1 MQKIEDELKARAV
14 RLVNDHQVR
23 AFTHGYCGG
32 RGQAAR
38 CRQGVGTS
46 LGTPSS
52 TDGRSEPYLRRHRA
66 PHCSIAHRRLS
77 DRRARRPDNPVPR
90 HRRSL
95 HLHGRQLH
103 VYPSAVSAGEGS
115 VRGLPTGGSRD
126 DLPPNGGF
134 LAESKEFAN
143 TDPVA
148 LKGWDSGQNAAL
160 VAWVG
165 EHQTKALKAYG
176 AQPLLLREH
185 AHQEESYRTGGY
197 AQRQVFELAQN
208 AADALAR
215 ANRPGRVEFRLTQD
229 ALYCA
234 DEGQVFD
241 RKGLEAISFA
251 HLSPKRGEEMGRFG
265 LGFKSVLGVSDSPQV
280 LSRSISVGFDRTAA
294 AAALKAA
301 VPDATEFPVLRWPT
315 LIDPVSAM
323 EQDPILREL
332 AWASTIIKVPLREHA
347 EHLVEHLRDFPAEF
361 LLLAPHI
368 AEMRL
373 TCTAPEDTFEL
384 TVRCETL
391 DGPRRRLRGGGKS
404 TDWLV
409 WHRHHEPSEDA
420 LAEVGQTIRRDR
432 VRVSYAVA
440 LDDATSVGRFWAYFP
455 LQDQTSARGIHNA
468 PWRVSDDRT
477 TMIPGVFNNE
487 LLDVLGG
494 LIVEAMPWLATDQ
507 DPARHFDY
515 LPARG
520 REAQYEAD
528 RYLAEIIPILAR
540 RVPCVPNALGALT
553 KPDELVVLNSDVRFG
568 HGTYVTYERRT
579 TDPATTPHSACYT
592 TTTRRARLRSL
603 VRPTEGRAAPNEI
616 PADKWLERLVVPPDD
631 DRCRAALDVVFA
643 VDDEPLRREFAS
655 ARILP
660 DTGGTLHD
668 LRSTKTLFISGS
680 ILSGTPGLH
689 VMRESFAAHALTQT
703 RLLELGFEPVDATA
717 ELRRLLGVATRK
729 WGAREW
735 DALWGVVPEVTAKT
749 AEELL
754 TTHVAQGGE
763 LRIRVRSG
771 KWVSPYAAIVP
782 GVAEPLSA
790 DLSVD
795 EVYHE
800 DHLPQLV
807 HIGLGRRPQ
816 HSAAALHDLTYME
829 YLRLT
834 REQYVAQFKVAPR
847 PTKDACNF
855 VSGLGLGP
863 LYVLPRFRDTND
875 ETACAIWTRELLEA
889 DLPATE
895 SFGHVNARQFP
906 PMEVQAPHI
915 WAAARYGLI
924 ETAWGH
930 RPATA
935 TLHPDLREHA
945 PLLPVAAYDAAAK
958 LRTIRDLDEV
968 PGEVW
973 VEFIE
978 RDPRGGTAATLGA
991 MLVLAASDA
1000 DVAGRGWN
1008 RVPAMVGTTATSA
1021 VAAEVLVATTDEEL
1035 RVLVGGSNPH
1045 VRVSDAEE
1053 CERLVGIFGCQSA
1066 AAFLTVEH
1074 HIETPGEPI
1083 ALLDRFS
1090 GLRRRGSAR
1099 LDGWTVVSGADLYRS
1114 VTTPEGTT
1122 QDSVEVAF
1130 VDADPAGRILHVTDL
1145 DDHELLAH
1153 ISDRF
1158 DLRLDDHAIDRV
1170 LEDTKDQD
1178 VRLKISQCRL
1188 ATSIADKLAALLPD
1202 SALETKLPRGLLNVV
1217 RDTTEHLEAN
1227 HIAALLHQV
1236 HGYNVL
1242 VELKHLLAEAGFDT
1256 PKTWAGSPGAVG
1268 FVRSLDMPVEYAG
1281 SSSATLGP
1289 ELTVLGPPGLP
1300 TLHPYQK
1307 DLRDLIRDLI
1317 QADPA
1322 ERALMYLPTGAG
1334 KTRVSI
1340 EALVDA
1346 IRAGDVRGPVL
1357 WIAQTEEL
1365 CEQAVQTW
1373 STVWR
1378 EFGDR
1383 PLKVYRLWSTNNVGD
1398 SADEV
1403 SVIVA
1408 TDAKLASIR
1417 DRDEYQWLPR
1427 RVHPIVLDEAHG
1439 AIATG
1444 ITETLR
1450 WLGIDGKRTERPF
1463 LGLTATP
1470 FRGGE
1475 DATKRLVSRFGNNLL
1490 NVLGEDPYKT
1500 LQDDGVLARVEH
1512 RELAGGEFRLDAS
1525 ELPHYEKFHDVPK
1538 SVLDRV
1544 GKDQART
1551 QALVDDIATLPT
1563 DWPVLVFTASVLS
1576 AQILAALL
1584 RLKKIE
1590 ASSVSGATPVYERRR
1605 IVEDFRRGALRVVT
1619 NCNVLTEGFDAPAVR
1634 ALYIARPTFSPNAYV
1649 QMVGRGLR
1657 GPKNGGKE
1665 ECLVVNIADTF
1676 AQFGHSLAYKQFNYL
1691 WASDSGGAS

>member
-1 MQKIEDELKARAV
+1 MTLE
-14 RLVNDHQVR
+14 
-23 AFTHGYCGG
+23 
-32 RGQAAR
+32 
-38 CRQGVGTS
+38 
-46 LGTPSS
+46 
-52 TDGRSEPYLRRHRA
+52 
-66 PHCSIAHRRLS
+66 
-77 DRRARRPDNPVPR
+77 
-90 HRRSL
+90 
-95 HLHGRQLH
+95 
-103 VYPSAVSAGEGS
+103 
-115 VRGLPTGGSRD
+115 
-126 DLPPNGGF
+126 
-134 LAESKEFAN
+134 
-143 TDPVA
+143 
-148 LKGWDSGQNAAL
+148 GWDSGQDPEL
-160 VAWVG
+160 LSWVG
-165 EHQTKALKAYG
+165 EHQAKARRAYE

-215 ANRPGRVEFRLTQD
+215 ADRPGRVELRLTED

-234 DEGQVFD
+234 NEGQVFD
-241 RKGLEAISFA
+241 RRGLEAISFA
-251 HLSPKRGEEMGRFG
+251 HLSSKRGEEMGRFG
-265 LGFKSVLGVSDSPQV
+265 LGFKSLLGVSDSPQV
-280 LSRSISVGFDRTAA
+280 FSRSISIGFDRIAA
-294 AAALKAA
+294 AAALRVAA
-301 VPDATEFPVLRWPT
+301 PDATEFPILRWPT

-323 EQDPILREL
+323 EHDPVLREL
-332 AWASTIIKVPLREHA
+332 AWASTIVRVPLRERA
-347 EHLVEHLRDFPAEF
+347 PHLVEHIRDFPAEF

-373 TCTAPEDTFEL
+373 ANAQQADAFEQ
-384 TVRCETL
+384 TVSCETL
-391 DGPRRRLRGGGKS
+391 DGPRRRLRGGGNS
-404 TDWLV
+404 ADWLV
-409 WHRHHEPSEDA
+409 WHRHHEPSEEA
-420 LAEVGQTIRRDR
+420 LAEVGQTIRRKR

-440 LDDATSVGRFWAYFP
+440 LEDATSLGRFWAYFP

-477 TMIPGVFNNE
+477 TMIQGAFNTE

-494 LIVEAMPWLATDQ
+494 LIVEAMPWLTTAE

-520 REAQYEAD
+520 REAQYDAD
-528 RYLAEIIPILAR
+528 RYLADTIPNLAR
-540 RVPCVPNALGALT
+540 EVPCVPNGLGVLT

-568 HGTYVTYERRT
+568 HGTFVTYERHAN
-579 TDPATTPHSACYT
+579 DPAASPHSSCYT
-592 TTTRRARLRSL
+592 TVTRRARLRSL
-603 VRPTEGRAAPNEI
+603 VRPTEGRIAPNET
-616 PADKWLERLVVPPDD
+616 PADKWLERLVAPPDD
-631 DRCRAALDVVFA
+631 NRCRAALDVVFA
-643 VDDEPLRREFAS
+643 VDDESLRREFLT

-668 LRSTKTLFISGS
+668 LRSTKTLFISGTV
-680 ILSGTPGLH
+680 LSGTTGLQ
-689 VMRESFAAHALTQT
+689 VMRESFASHVLTGK
-703 RLLELGFEPVDATA
+703 RLLQLGFEPVDATA
-717 ELRRLLGVATRK
+717 ELRRLLGAASRK
-729 WGAREW
+729 WGAHEW
-735 DALWGVVPEVTAKT
+735 DALWGVIPEVSARTV
-749 AEELL
+749 EELL
-754 TTHVAQGGE
+754 TNHVAQGGE
-763 LRIRVRSG
+763 LRIRARSG
-771 KWVSPYAAIVP
+771 KWVSPYEAIVP
-782 GVAEPLSA
+782 GIVEPLSA
-790 DLSVD
+790 NLTVD
-795 EVYHE
+795 ERYHE
-800 DHLPQLV
+800 DHLPQLRL
-807 HIGLGRRPQ
+807 IGVGRRPQ
-816 HSAAALHDLTYME
+816 HTAAGLRDLTFLE

-834 REQYVAQFKVAPR
+834 REQYVAQVKGATR
-847 PTKDACNF
+847 PPKDACNF
-855 VSGLGLGP
+855 VSGRALGS
-863 LYVLPRFRDTND
+863 LYVLPRFQDTND
-875 ETACAIWTRELLEA
+875 EVACAAWTRELLEA
-889 DLPATE
+889 NLPVTE
-895 SFGHVNARQFP
+895 DFGHINTRRFP
-906 PMEVQAPHI
+906 PIQVQAPHI

-924 ETAWGH
+924 ETAWGN

-945 PLLPVAAYDAAAK
+945 PLLPVATYDAAGR
-958 LRTIRDLDEV
+958 LSTIRDLHEV

-973 VEFIE
+973 AQFIE
-978 RDPRGGTAATLGA
+978 RHPQGGNATTLGA
-991 MLVLAASDA
+991 LLVVAASDNEI
-1000 DVAGRGWN
+1000 AGRNWK
-1008 RVPAMVGTTATSA
+1008 RIPAMVGTSATSA
-1021 VAAEVLVATTDEEL
+1021 IAAETLVATTEEEL
-1035 RVLVGGSNPH
+1035 RVLEGGSHPH
-1045 VRVSDAEE
+1045 VFVRDTGE
-1053 CERLVGIFGCQSA
+1053 CERLIGVFGCQSA
-1066 AAFLTVEH
+1066 ATFLTVEH
-1074 HIETPGEPI
+1074 DVETPGEPI

-1090 GLRRRGSAR
+1090 GLRRLASTR
-1099 LDGWTVVSGADLYRS
+1099 LDDWTVVSGADLYRS

-1122 QDSVEVAF
+1122 RDSVEVAF
-1130 VDADPAGRILHVTDL
+1130 VDSEPGGRILHVTDL
-1145 DDHELLAH
+1145 DDHELLTH
-1153 ISDRF
+1153 ISERF
-1158 DLRLDDHAIDRV
+1158 DLGLDDHGVTRV

-1188 ATSIADKLAALLPD
+1188 ATTIADKLAALLPD
-1202 SALETKLPRGLLNVV
+1202 GALESKLPRGLLNVV
-1217 RDTTEHLEAN
+1217 RETTDHSED
-1227 HIAALLHQV
+1227 HIAELLHQV

-1242 VELKHLLAEAGFDT
+1242 IELKHLLAEAGFDT
-1256 PKTWAGSPGAVG
+1256 PTTWAGSPGAVG
-1268 FVRSLDMPVEYAG
+1268 FVRSLEMPVEYAG

-1289 ELTVLGPPGLP
+1289 EVTVLGPPGLP

-1307 DLRDLIRDLI
+1307 ELRDLIRDLI
-1317 QADPA
+1317 RTDPA

-1340 EALVDA
+1340 EALVEA

-1398 SADEV
+1398 SADVV

-1450 WLGIDGKRTERPF
+1450 WLGIEGKRTDRPF

-1490 NVLGEDPYKT
+1490 NVLGDDPYKT
-1500 LQDDGVLARVEH
+1500 LQDEGVLARVEH
-1512 RELAGGEFRLDAS
+1512 RELAGGEFRLEAS

-1538 SVLDRV
+1538 SVLDRI

-1551 QALVDDIATLPT
+1551 QALVDDIARLPA

-1584 RLKKIE
+1584 RLKDID

-1605 IVEDFRRGALRVVT
+1605 IVEDFRHGALRVVT

-1676 AQFGHSLAYKQFNYL
+1676 AQFGQSLAYKQFNHL
-1691 WASDSGGAS
+1691 WTTDPEGAS